1 MRAHAVA
8 RPTQQLSPAP
18 GPLVQLV
25 LALLWPEGLVQ
36 QSQAAAR
43 EAAAYIQMARPINLL
58 PSCLL
63 VFIGAWVRG
72 PPGRTAA

>member
-1 MRAHAVA
+1 
-8 RPTQQLSPAP
+8 
-18 GPLVQLV
+18 
-25 LALLWPEGLVQ
+25 
-36 QSQAAAR
+36 
-43 EAAAYIQMARPINLL
+43 MARPINLL